1 MVRDRV
7 RIQTFVCEVPSLPSQ
22 CYVQIDDSIRFPRTH
37 SRLGRF
43 GVPGLPRG
51 PQGLCAVAQ
60 GDSRRRKAE
69 TSSAEAQKT

>member
-7 RIQTFVCEVPSLPSQ
+7 RIQTSVCEVPSLPSQ

-37 SRLGRF
+37 SKLGLF

-51 PQGLCAVAQ
+51 PQGLLHSDPGRQQEEESCNFL
-60 GDSRRRKAE
+60 S
-69 TSSAEAQKT
+69 